1 MWRWHTEERFM
12 ACHFRGHEAHFSKIL
27 GLFRLMLL
35 ALFSWMGLVGRCC
48 IGNEADERREK
59 VGKIYINDKDGK
71 YGEVN

>member
-1 MWRWHTEERFM
+1 
-12 ACHFRGHEAHFSKIL
+12 
-27 GLFRLMLL
+27 MLL